1 MNADAAAV
9 KLSKTG
15 KPLSEAQ
22 LKKEAN
28 LGKISADLE
37 SRGLKHLAQR
47 MYMTKLLTPYRT
59 NLNTY
64 EAAIRQLNAEHKA
77 TKVEGPASAQA
88 APSNKPKVNKTRKA
102 TPMSKANQ
110 LRALQEE
117 VALEEKAKEMFM
129 AIYGKEPKA
138 DSRNDAARLAKIV
151 ELIKEG
157 KANANIKTGVAELN
171 SHMKEKAAAKA
182 NKTRATKAAKKVNAL
197 KKPISEMTAC
207 ELCELEK
214 AQSNPAGNANLM
226 ARLANLRIAA
236 AERANSQ

>member
-1 MNADAAAV
+1 
-9 KLSKTG
+9 
-15 KPLSEAQ
+15 
-22 LKKEAN
+22 
-28 LGKISADLE
+28 
-37 SRGLKHLAQR
+37 
-47 MYMTKLLTPYRT
+47 
-59 NLNTY
+59 
-64 EAAIRQLNAEHKA
+64 
-77 TKVEGPASAQA
+77 
-88 APSNKPKVNKTRKA
+88 
-102 TPMSKANQ
+102 
-110 LRALQEE
+110 
-117 VALEEKAKEMFM
+117 M

-236 AERANSQ
+236 TERANSQ

>member
-37 SRGLKHLAQR
+37 SRGFKHLAQR

-77 TKVEGPASAQA
+77 TKTEEPTQ
-88 APSNKPKVNKTRKA
+88 NKPKVNKTRK
-102 TPMSKANQ
+102 SKANQ

-214 AQSNPAGNANLM
+214 SQSNPAGNANLM
-226 ARLANLRIAA
+226 ARLANLR

>member
-77 TKVEGPASAQA
+77 TKVEDSAQA
-88 APSNKPKVNKTRKA
+88 QVQNKPKVNKTRK
-102 TPMSKANQ
+102 SKANQ

-226 ARLANLRIAA
+226 ARLANLR

>member
-1 MNADAAAV
+1 
-9 KLSKTG
+9 
-15 KPLSEAQ
+15 
-22 LKKEAN
+22 
-28 LGKISADLE
+28 
-37 SRGLKHLAQR
+37 
-47 MYMTKLLTPYRT
+47 
-59 NLNTY
+59 
-64 EAAIRQLNAEHKA
+64 
-77 TKVEGPASAQA
+77 
-88 APSNKPKVNKTRKA
+88 
-102 TPMSKANQ
+102 MSKANQ

-182 NKTRATKAAKKVNAL
+182 NKTRTTKAAKKVSAL
-197 KKPISEMTAC
+197 QKPISEMTAC
-207 ELCELEK
+207 ELCELDKRDALMAHSVSEK

-226 ARLANLRIAA
+226 ARLANLRV
-236 AERANSQ
+236 ERANSQ

>member
-1 MNADAAAV
+1 MNTT

-59 NLNTY
+59 NLATY
-64 EAAIRQLNAEHKA
+64 ETAIGQLNAEHKA
-77 TKVEGPASAQA
+77 SKTEEPTQ
-88 APSNKPKVNKTRKA
+88 NKPKVNKTRKA

-171 SHMKEKAAAKA
+171 AHMKEKAAAKA

-214 AQSNPAGNANLM
+214 SQSNPAGNANLM
-226 ARLANLRIAA
+226 ARLANLR
-236 AERANSQ
+236 AERANNQ

>member
-64 EAAIRQLNAEHKA
+64 ETAIRQLNAEHKA
-77 TKVEGPASAQA
+77 KKVEEPVAQ
-88 APSNKPKVNKTRKA
+88 NKPKVNKTRKA

-171 SHMKEKAAAKA
+171 AHMKEKAAAKA
-182 NKTRATKAAKKVNAL
+182 NKTRTTKAAKKVSAL
-197 KKPISEMTAC
+197 QKPISEMTAC

-226 ARLANLRIAA
+226 ARLANLR

>member
-64 EAAIRQLNAEHKA
+64 ETAIRQLNAEHKA
-77 TKVEGPASAQA
+77 TKVEDSAQA
-88 APSNKPKVNKTRKA
+88 QAAQNKPKVNKTRKA

-214 AQSNPAGNANLM
+214 SQSNPAGNANLM
-226 ARLANLRIAA
+226 ARLANLR

>member
-37 SRGLKHLAQR
+37 SRGFKHLAQR

-64 EAAIRQLNAEHKA
+64 ETAIRQLNAEHKA
-77 TKVEGPASAQA
+77 TKVEDSAQA
-88 APSNKPKVNKTRKA
+88 QAQNKPKVNKTRKA

-236 AERANSQ
+236 TERANSQ

>member
-77 TKVEGPASAQA
+77 TKTEEPVAQ
-88 APSNKPKVNKTRKA
+88 NKPKVNKTRKA

>member
-77 TKVEGPASAQA
+77 TKVEGSAPAQ
-88 APSNKPKVNKTRKA
+88 NKPKVNKTRK
-102 TPMSKANQ
+102 SKANQ

-138 DSRNDAARLAKIV
+138 DSRNDAARLVKIV

-236 AERANSQ
+236 TERANSQ